1 VNPEVKALLEN
12 ARRSQKV
19 AAKLFKDGD
28 VDFAASRAYYALFYT
43 AEALLLSR
51 DLSFSS
57 HSAVIANF
65 GKEFAKTGTL
75 NSKFHHY
82 LMESQDRRNIGDY
95 SVLAEAT
102 KEEVREMLAW
112 AKEFIKV
119 AESYLKQ
126 SFREVGDK
134 VCY

>member
-1 VNPEVKALLEN
+1 VNLEVKALLEK

-82 LMESQDRRNIGDY
+82 LMESQDRRDIGDH
-95 SVLAEAT
+95 SVLAEVT
-102 KEEVREMLAW
+102 KEEVREMLPGQRSLS
-112 AKEFIKV
+112 KSQKV
-119 AESYLKQ
+119 I
-126 SFREVGDK
+126 
-134 VCY
+134 

>member
-1 VNPEVKALLEN
+1 VNLEVKALLEK

-43 AEALLLSR
+43 GEALLLSR

-75 NSKFHHY
+75 NSKFHNY
-82 LMESQDRRNIGDY
+82 LME
-95 SVLAEAT
+95 
-102 KEEVREMLAW
+102 
-112 AKEFIKV
+112 
-119 AESYLKQ
+119 
-126 SFREVGDK
+126 
-134 VCY
+134 

>member
-1 VNPEVKALLEN
+1 MNPEVQALLEK
-12 ARRSQKV
+12 AKRSQKV

-28 VDFAASRAYYALFYT
+28 ADFAASRAYYSLFYT
-43 AEALLLSR
+43 AEALLLSQ

-65 GKEFAKTGTL
+65 GKEFAKTGIL
-75 NSKFHHY
+75 NPKFHHY

-95 SVLAEAT
+95 SVLAEVT

-119 AESYLKQ
+119 AENYLKRA
-126 SFREVGDK
+126 F
-134 VCY
+134 